1 MYHVEDLSVEL
12 VDSTFDQMY
21 FLLTMDLSMKW
32 NLYEHVV
39 AVADEM
45 MYREMLRVFVLT
57 NHQLNIYL
65 FQPREVMQELIKSKE
80 KRNIDTYIIIDK
92 VKSALNNLRAVP
104 YDR

>member
-1 MYHVEDLSVEL
+1 
-12 VDSTFDQMY
+12 
-21 FLLTMDLSMKW
+21 
-32 NLYEHVV
+32 
-39 AVADEM
+39 
-45 MYREMLRVFVLT
+45 VLT

-92 VKSALNNLRAVP
+92 VKTALNNLRAVP